1 MARPT
6 KASIRFRDDL
16 DALYAAVILLE
27 NGSTPERVSEKV
39 WETWG
44 ISISPAA
51 VVDWHRF
58 WTQFASERTTW
69 GENLLETRTESDLRV

>member
-16 DALYAAVILLE
+16 DALYAAVLLLE
-27 NGSTPERVSEKV
+27 NGSTPERVSEIVSK
-39 WETWG
+39 TYG

-58 WTQFASERTTW
+58 WTHFAAERVSC
-69 GENLLETRTESDLRV
+69 GENLLETRTGIGLMV